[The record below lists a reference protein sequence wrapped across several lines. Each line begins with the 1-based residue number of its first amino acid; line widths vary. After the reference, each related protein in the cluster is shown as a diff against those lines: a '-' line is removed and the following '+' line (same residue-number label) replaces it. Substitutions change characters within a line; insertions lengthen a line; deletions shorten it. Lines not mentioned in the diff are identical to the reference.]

1 VVRGSAENV
10 CSVLDGSG
18 YVHTCLGQ
26 PCVSEGSTRATAWV
40 GLDLLYTTQL

>member
-1 VVRGSAENV
+1 MPRMSA
-10 CSVLDGSG
+10 SVLDGSG

-26 PCVSEGSTRATAWV
+26 PCVSEGSIGATAWP